1 MKVKVI
7 EVDPKFNLYILF
19 YPSFILPMVEV
30 QENKVIKLWGI
41 CKELV
46 VSKKESKLV
55 VKHEDKMCLDYADE
69 ILGFWSIPAK
79 LGIIEKKYREF
90 VEVLMTEYS
99 WFGIATSSLDDIE
112 IFSSIFMSQ
121 NTDFHIN
128 VVKWI
133 RNIMEKYGSV
143 EAIGSLKTLNIVKNV
158 SSSYQVINFVHALKE
173 YLKYRELIL
182 KKNPEEVILYMQKI
196 KGVGPKVSHAYLVFV
211 RKLTIYAPIDRN
223 FISFLRKFEAT
234 FNLIANVPKKHYCIN
249 YSCGVCPINTNCTY
263 YRVRNAFNAFTAWI
277 QSIAYVHNK
286 IMCKHKFCNKC
297 FLKKLCRAY
306 TS

>member
-7 EVDPKFNLYILF
+7 EVDPKFNLYTLF
-19 YPSFILPMVEV
+19 YPSFILPIIEV
-30 QENKVIKLWGI
+30 HENKAVKLWGI

-46 VSKKESKLV
+46 VSKKDSELV

-69 ILGFWSIPAK
+69 ILGLWSIPAK

-112 IFSSIFMSQ
+112 VFSSIFLSQ

-133 RNIMEKYGSV
+133 RSIMEKYGSI
-143 EAIGSLKTLNIVKNV
+143 EAIGSLKASDIIKNV
-158 SSSYQVINFVHALKE
+158 SSSYQVLNLVHVLKE
-173 YLKYRELIL
+173 YLRYRELIL
-182 KKNPEEVILYMQKI
+182 KKNPEEAILYMLKI
-196 KGVGPKVSHAYLVFV
+196 KGIGPKVSHAYLVFV
-211 RKLTIYAPIDRN
+211 RKSTIYAPIDRN

-234 FNLIANVPKKHYCIN
+234 FNLIANAPKKDYCIN

-263 YRVRNAFNAFTAWI
+263 YRVRNAFNVFTAWI

-297 FLKKLCRAY
+297 FLKKLCRVY

>member
-7 EVDPKFNLYILF
+7 EVDPKFNLYTLF
-19 YPSFILPMVEV
+19 YPSFILPIIKVH
-30 QENKVIKLWGI
+30 ENKAVKLWGI

-46 VSKKESKLV
+46 VSKKDSELV

-69 ILGFWSIPAK
+69 ILGLWSIPAK

-112 IFSSIFMSQ
+112 VFSSIFLSQ

-133 RNIMEKYGSV
+133 RSIMEKYGSI
-143 EAIGSLKTLNIVKNV
+143 EAIGSLKASDIIKNV
-158 SSSYQVINFVHALKE
+158 SSSYQVLNLVHVLKE
-173 YLKYRELIL
+173 YLRYRELIL
-182 KKNPEEVILYMQKI
+182 KKNPEEAILYMLKI
-196 KGVGPKVSHAYLVFV
+196 KGIGPKVSHAYLVFV
-211 RKLTIYAPIDRN
+211 RKSTIYAPIDRN

-234 FNLIANVPKKHYCIN
+234 FNLIANAPKKDYCIN

-297 FLKKLCRAY
+297 FLKKLCRVY